1 MELWTMLFIWIGGF
15 LAGSVAGYLIRAI
28 KEESID
34 ALNQED
40 LDSDAPRGAKG
51 QGINYKNF
59 FNTEKVSQF
68 VQTNKYQPETL
79 KIKDLACNGRYLVE
93 REAFSGNGNVFRFA
107 SLINQ
112 CRAVVAQEG
121 RNDLSDG
128 E

>member
-51 QGINYKNF
+51 
-59 FNTEKVSQF
+59 
-68 VQTNKYQPETL
+68 
-79 KIKDLACNGRYLVE
+79 
-93 REAFSGNGNVFRFA
+93 
-107 SLINQ
+107 
-112 CRAVVAQEG
+112 
-121 RNDLSDG
+121 
-128 E
+128 